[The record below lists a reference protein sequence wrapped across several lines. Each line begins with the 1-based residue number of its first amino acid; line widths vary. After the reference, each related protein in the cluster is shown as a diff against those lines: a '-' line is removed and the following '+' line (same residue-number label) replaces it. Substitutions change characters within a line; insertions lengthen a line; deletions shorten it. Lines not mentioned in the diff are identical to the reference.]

1 MEKCLVVSQKI
12 KYKYRIT
19 IWPSNFTTAR
29 YIPRELKTHV
39 HLKTCTWIFKA
50 ALFIKASEWKQPKCP
65 SIYEWVT
72 KYNIFIQGNMIQPL
86 KAVSTDVCYN
96 MADPWKYSAK
106 WKKPDT
112 KGHMLRCDSVYI
124 KCLKWSEVTQS
135 CPTLCDPVDC
145 SPPRSSVHGI
155 FQARILEWGAIS
167 FSRGSSRPRDRTQ
180 VSHVAGRC
188 FNLWATREAHI
199 KCLERANPQ
208 RQKVLIDCGD
218 HQGLQGVTE
227 KVLKLVV
234 VMAAQLCEYIK
245 NHY

>member
-1 MEKCLVVSQKI
+1 MAKLFLTELQKHVEGG
-12 KYKYRIT
+12 RI
-19 IWPSNFTTAR
+19 
-29 YIPRELKTHV
+29 
-39 HLKTCTWIFKA
+39 IFNKR
-50 ALFIKASEWKQPKCP
+50 W
-65 SIYEWVT
+65 W
-72 KYNIFIQGNMIQPL
+72 
-86 KAVSTDVCYN
+86 
-96 MADPWKYSAK
+96 K
-106 WKKPDT
+106 WKWSHSVESDS
-112 KGHMLRCDSVYI
+112 LR
-124 KCLKWSEVTQS
+124 
-135 CPTLCDPVDC
+135 PVDC
-145 SPPRSSVHGI
+145 SPPGSSVHRI
-155 FQARILEWGAIS
+155 LQARILEWITFA
-167 FSRGSSRPRDRTQ
+167 FSRGSSRPRDWTQ

>member
-1 MEKCLVVSQKI
+1 MTGIMAPGLVTPYIQPEMEQRLGCACVCVK
-12 KYKYRIT
+12 
-19 IWPSNFTTAR
+19 
-29 YIPRELKTHV
+29 
-39 HLKTCTWIFKA
+39 
-50 ALFIKASEWKQPKCP
+50 
-65 SIYEWVT
+65 
-72 KYNIFIQGNMIQPL
+72 FIQ
-86 KAVSTDVCYN
+86 SW
-96 MADPWKYSAK
+96 MA
-106 WKKPDT
+106 
-112 KGHMLRCDSVYI
+112 
-124 KCLKWSEVTQS
+124 
-135 CPTLCDPVDC
+135 LCDHMDWSLPG
-145 SPPRSSVHGI
+145 SLSSGI
-155 FQARILEWGAIS
+155 LQARILEWIAIS
-167 FSRGSSRPRDRTQ
+167 SSRGSSRPRDRTQ